1 MTVEDVTRERVG
13 SGPAEAGVPVWRHPL
28 LSLGLV
34 SVAYT
39 IILLLVS
46 GTRSP
51 LTWDEAIYVSHFA
64 RGMPAG
70 IYSPHRSIGTAL
82 LVAPITAVT
91 DSLSSLRIYLAVLS
105 GAGLFCGY
113 WPWLKIHRSHA
124 VSLAALLFAGLWL
137 SIYYG
142 ERAMPNLYIAI
153 CMLAAVALFCQA
165 TLPRPT
171 SPHPG
176 PRVRWWPLTGLAL
189 VFTAMTLLRQVD
201 AGLAAAT
208 LLAAAPVIFWRTRH
222 HRPGV
227 PITTIAGAITAIM
240 IGLAAGWGQWL
251 AEAYTSFGGPAARLR
266 ATSTMNGT
274 GLHLSF
280 LRQLHA
286 LSGSLDCKPT
296 QNCGPITPLATTWWS
311 ATAAL
316 VIITLLTAT
325 HRRRLRTGYL
335 LTVTTALV
343 VAIPYLLLTS
353 YTAPRYLLP
362 SYALLSLPAAAALT
376 LTLTTIHT
384 RTRTRRL
391 PLRALALTTPLTLT
405 ATAITL
411 DITGQLTVL
420 HHMANNTYNGPITD
434 QTIAARLTAL
444 GIHRPCLISGAR
456 AATVAYQLKCQN
468 WDLNYR
474 LYTGPQLT
482 QRLTNAATTGQTIAV
497 LSIGP
502 PTPTYTTP
510 WTLHPLWHDHTW
522 YVQIHPP
529 GRQSR

>member
-1 MTVEDVTRERVG
+1 MAVEDVTRERIG
-13 SGPAEAGVPVWRHPL
+13 SGPADGGVPVWRHPL
-28 LSLGLV
+28 LTLGLV

-39 IILLLVS
+39 ITQLLVS

-64 RGMPAG
+64 HGMPTG

-82 LVAPITAVT
+82 LVAPVTART
-91 DSLSSLRIYLAVLS
+91 DSLSTLRIYLAILS
-105 GAGLFCGY
+105 GVGLFCGY

-142 ERAMPNLYIAI
+142 ERAMPNLYIAV

-171 SPHPG
+171 SP
-176 PRVRWWPLTGLAL
+176 RVRWWPLTGLAL
-189 VFTAMTLLRQVD
+189 VFAAMTLLRQVD
-201 AGLAAAT
+201 ASLAAVT
-208 LLAAAPVIFWRTRH
+208 LLAAAPVIFWWTRH

-227 PITTIAGAITAIM
+227 PISTIAGAIGAIM

-251 AEAYTSFGGPAARLR
+251 AEAYTSFGGPAARLS

-296 QNCGPITPLATTWWS
+296 QSCGPITALATTWWS

-316 VIITLLTAT
+316 TIITLLTAT
-325 HRRRLRTGYL
+325 YRRQLRTAYF
-335 LTVTTALV
+335 LTVITALV

-362 SYALLSLPAAAALT
+362 IYALLSLPAAGALI

-384 RTRTRRL
+384 RTRTRHL
-391 PLRALALTTPLTLT
+391 PLRALALTIPLTL
-405 ATAITL
+405 AAAAITI
-411 DITGQLTVL
+411 DINGQLTVL
-420 HHMANNTYNGPITD
+420 RDMANKTYNGPITD
-434 QTIAARLTAL
+434 QAIAARLTAL

-468 WDLNYR
+468 WDLDYR
-474 LYTGPQLT
+474 LYTDAQLI
-482 QRLTNAATTGQTIAV
+482 QRLTDAATTGQTVAV

-502 PTPTYTTP
+502 PTQTYTTP
-510 WTLHPLWHDHTW
+510 WTLRPLWHDHTW
-522 YVQIHPP
+522 YAEIHPP
-529 GRQSR
+529 GSQSR